1 MIKFPTNNC
10 QKGKSIGNFGAR
22 QEWLESISW
31 IKQPTGKPWGSLVK
45 GLPSATLKFSLHNC
59 LWAVMNITGMTMS
72 SAHTHRLGDRK
83 SIYIFIYISKLT
95 PATWLHR
102 CITQRNP
109 FESLTSGEMI
119 RKCTKV
125 NGAIHIKGLIPMIW
139 MEDNHEANQ
148 GRSYKLFCLVIYAV
162 HLLPV
167 ERVSWSGM

>member
-31 IKQPTGKPWGSLVK
+31 IKQPTRKPWGSLVK

-72 SAHTHRLGDRK
+72 SAHTFAQQEIENQY
-83 SIYIFIYISKLT
+83 IYIQANPCHMATLLFHCYIT
-95 PATWLHR
+95 HR
-102 CITQRNP
+102 NI
-109 FESLTSGEMI
+109 FEKPNILEMI

-125 NGAIHIKGLIPMIW
+125 NSAIHIRGLISMIW
-139 MEDNHEANQ
+139 MEDDHEANQ
-148 GRSYKLFCLVIYAV
+148 GLSYKLFVW
-162 HLLPV
+162 
-167 ERVSWSGM
+167 WSMLCICSP